1 MHSRTVLVASVVVLL
16 AAVVVT
22 VAWAENN
29 ATYYGCVNDSSGTI
43 HMVGSTD
50 KCNNNEVL
58 ITWNQ
63 IGPPGSPQ
71 PATQSPAEA
80 YPAPYPTLSQ
90 GGAILAGCPNP
101 AGLQELPGVTEE
113 TAVALLTD
121 FRSGDI
127 DRARDVSDPG
137 IWPIIPDL
145 PPSPVQPE
153 VAWLDG
159 SPYPASHSPYAEA
172 IANQCGEPLLKM
184 SWAFTI
190 CDPACN
196 VSHSQSLEE
205 EYFVLSRADHL
216 LIWTLWP

>member
-1 MHSRTVLVASVVVLL
+1 VSLQTCAQVYQKMQPCLRRLLFAPFIAVFLLL
-16 AAVVVT
+16 ASC
-22 VAWAENN
+22 
-29 ATYYGCVNDSSGTI
+29 ATGTREFVSSP
-43 HMVGSTD
+43 
-50 KCNNNEVL
+50 E
-58 ITWNQ
+58 
-63 IGPPGSPQ
+63 

-80 YPAPYPTLSQ
+80 YPAPYPTLSP